1 MEKDEDIEI
10 EQNNIP
16 IASCC
21 KQYLDMTVNQSC
33 NEIALITDTYE
44 ITFFSLATGKPS
56 RSIDLEQIARQ
67 MSEEVKE
74 DVQ

>member
-1 MEKDEDIEI
+1 
-10 EQNNIP
+10 
-16 IASCC
+16 
-21 KQYLDMTVNQSC
+21 MTVNQAC

-44 ITFFSLATGKPS
+44 ITFFSLTTGKPS